1 MTEPPAEPDPPPAPE
16 GGSSPASEP
25 ASELHAAVV
34 PARSPVA
41 IPSPLETSGPI
52 PETPDEAAAWIRA
65 EAHALAAA
73 ALLDDPSVPPWTA
86 AEHLRRGFS
95 ALARA
100 AGVTRPEPAAAL
112 DPSTLPWLGSPQ
124 AVIEPL
130 RRLGTDDD
138 STLPDPMLRRL
149 SAALSAAVATAADT
163 RFAPTRRVARRRR
176 LVRNGL
182 VTVLVLGLVAAALVL
197 TTPDYREGPWRAAY
211 YPTADF
217 QGEPLVR
224 REGDVKFDWRRVGP
238 PDLPDDHFSIRFDTC
253 LDLPEPRE
261 VTFQLVSDDGSR
273 LFIDGTLVLDNWGIH
288 DKRSRGAEIP
298 LTAGPHHLRI
308 DYFDDR
314 RTASI
319 DLRASI
325 WGELPTALPTRLL
338 HHPDDADSPCTT
350 LPRE

>member
-1 MTEPPAEPDPPPAPE
+1 MTDPPAEPTPAPE
-16 GGSSPASEP
+16 GGSSHAPKAASATHS
-25 ASELHAAVV
+25 ASV
-34 PARSPVA
+34 PPRSPNA
-41 IPSPLETSGPI
+41 GPSPLEASGPI

-100 AGVTRPEPAAAL
+100 AGVARPEPAAAL

-124 AVIEPL
+124 TVLDPL

-138 STLPDPMLRRL
+138 STLPDPVLRRL
-149 SAALSAAVATAADT
+149 STALSAAVATAADT
-163 RFAPTRRVARRRR
+163 RFAPTRRVERRRR
-176 LVRNGL
+176 LVRHAL
-182 VTVLVLGLVAAALVL
+182 VTMLVLGLVIAALVL
-197 TTPDYREGPWRAAY
+197 TMPDYREGPWRAAY

-224 REGDVKFDWRRVGP
+224 REGDVKFDWKRVGP
-238 PDLPDDHFSIRFDTC
+238 PGLPDDHFSIRFDTC

-288 DKRSRGAEIP
+288 DERSRGTEIP
-298 LTAGPHHLRI
+298 LTAGLHHLRV

-314 RTASI
+314 RAASI

-325 WGELPTALPTRLL
+325 WGERPDALPTRLL
-338 HHPDDADSPCTT
+338 HHPGDTNPPCTA